1 MYNHFSEVKIYYKS
15 SKTSNKHFIFTPTE
29 TSPLSYSIQTGKK
42 VEKPYFKNSINYFP
56 KNKKENKKIQFNIP
70 ENNFT
75 NSKKLNSR
83 VSLPEIKTKK
93 LTGEYNFEEKKEK
106 LKTQKSISQS
116 KISKSLRLFNQQY
129 EILVKTI
136 TSKKKEKK
144 NNQRNKALT
153 PYPSEINH
161 FPSPFELEIN
171 SLEEEIKLMT
181 NSIEIANFYEYTKNC
196 MKIITEILDKK
207 NEIKKPKKV
216 KIKNPKNLKKLIV
229 FDLDETLIHGIINKS
244 NYKDKENIIKVILP
258 SKKTANIKIN
268 IRPNWEE
275 AIIKISKLYC
285 IVIYTASHFSY
296 ANSVLNYLDPEN
308 KYFYNRLYRSDCIDI
323 KYNGKDIYIKDLEIF
338 QDFDL
343 KNILIV
349 DNSVLAFAFHLDNG
363 IPILPYY
370 DSQKD
375 FELLFCAFYFES
387 IFQYDDLREINK
399 KYMKLDYYLNKALK
413 EKEDENI
420 RDDLTLKSKF
430 DIIKDININNHKGK
444 SANNI
449 QFVNEDDVRKFF
461 EQNSQF
467 CKELEVDLY
476 NLRRQFSQEKK

>member
-70 ENNFT
+70 EN
-75 NSKKLNSR
+75 KKLNLR
-83 VSLPEIKTKK
+83 VSLPEIKIKK
-93 LTGEYNFEEKKEK
+93 LNKEYNFEEKKEK
-106 LKTQKSISQS
+106 LNTQKSISQS
-116 KISKSLRLFNQQY
+116 KISKSLRLFNQ
-129 EILVKTI
+129 
-136 TSKKKEKK
+136 
-144 NNQRNKALT
+144 
-153 PYPSEINH
+153 PINH

-258 SKKTANIKIN
+258 SKKIANIKIN

-420 RDDLTLKSKF
+420 RDDRTLKSKF

-467 CKELEVDLY
+467 CKELEIDLY